1 MVREPMKNC
10 FAYNKKKAKTCDI
23 LNDLY
28 CTSENCKF
36 YKTKKELNE
45 EYGRS
50 IARQIK

>member
-1 MVREPMKNC
+1 MVRDPMQNC
-10 FAYNKKKAKTCDI
+10 FAYNKKANTCNI

-28 CTSENCKF
+28 CTSETCKF

-50 IARQIK
+50 ITRKIK